1 MNTIRSHSIELILLG
16 VLLLAIGYFAYLAYG
31 LMPASRTDQPFS
43 GSRSL
48 ENARR
53 LVNYGPR
60 PVGSPAN
67 KKAGDWIIQYVTS
80 QGWDVVVQPFT
91 ITNQIPAQNIIA
103 IRSPATAD
111 APVGL
116 VVTHYDT
123 RLVADNDPNP
133 ANRANPGVGAN
144 KGASG
149 VALLTE
155 LARTLD
161 IEAGGLTICL
171 AFFDAEENGGLP
183 GWEPNIGSKLFL
195 ENLDRSAVRC
205 AAPRFAIVVDLVGAS
220 QVQIHPVGDD
230 TPIGQAIRKVAGEL
244 GFAETF
250 STDLRQVQ
258 SNNTNWFLQQGT
270 ESATIA
276 DTTYPFIDSLSDTLD
291 KLDVE
296 SLDKVGQT
304 LEVWLERG
312 GDFTK

>member
-1 MNTIRSHSIELILLG
+1 MNTLRSHSIEFILLA
-16 VLLLAIGYFAYLAYG
+16 VLLIAIGYFAYLAYG
-31 LMPASRTDQPFS
+31 LMPSSRADQTFS
-43 GSRSL
+43 GSRAL
-48 ENARR
+48 DHARQI
-53 LVNYGPR
+53 VSYGPR

-67 KKAGDWIIQYVTS
+67 KKAGDWIVQYVTS
-80 QGWDVVVQPFT
+80 QGWDVIVQPFT

-123 RLVADNDPNP
+123 RLVADADPNP
-133 ANRANPGVGAN
+133 ANQANPGIGAN

-149 VALLTE
+149 VALLAE

-161 IEAGGLTICL
+161 IDSSGLTLCL

-205 AAPRFAIVVDLVGAS
+205 AEPRFAIVVDLVGARNVS
-220 QVQIHPVGDD
+220 IHPLGND
-230 TPIGQAIRKVAGEL
+230 TAIEQAIRNVAGEL
-244 GFAETF
+244 GFAGTF
-250 STDLRQVQ
+250 GSDLRQVL
-258 SNNTNWFLQQGT
+258 SNNTNWFLQHGT

-276 DTTYPFIDSLSDTLD
+276 DTTYPFTNSLSDTVD
-291 KLDVE
+291 KLDID
-296 SLDKVGQT
+296 SLEKVGRT
-304 LEVWLERG
+304 LELWLEQG
-312 GDFTK
+312 GDFAR